1 MSLSIIIPCRD
12 EEENILIT
20 IRKLKK
26 KLSKK
31 INNYEI
37 IVVNDF
43 SKDNT
48 LKICKQFSS
57 KKIIIKNNLK
67 KGLGGAINLGIKS
80 SKKKYV
86 TIMMADLS
94 DSFSDLIKYYKT
106 IDHENLDAVLGSRF
120 LKKSKISDYPTR
132 KLILNRIF
140 NYFVKI
146 FFFSNYNDFTNAFKI
161 YKREC
166 LNEIKPIVSENFNV
180 FLEIP
185 LKIITRKKKYK
196 VIPIS
201 WKNRRKGKAKFKI
214 KELSS
219 KYLFTFLY
227 CLIEK
232 LLIK

>member
-12 EEENILIT
+12 EEENISLT
-20 IRKLKK
+20 IKSLTKII
-26 KLSKK
+26 SKK
-31 INNYEI
+31 IKNYEI
-37 IVVNDF
+37 IIVNDF
-43 SKDNT
+43 SEDNT
-48 LKICKQFSS
+48 LNVCKKFSS
-57 KKIIIKNNLK
+57 KKIIIKNNTQ

-86 TIMMADLS
+86 SIMMADLS
-94 DSFSDLIKYYKT
+94 DSCFDLIRYYNVITK
-106 IDHENLDAVLGSRF
+106 DKLDAVLGSRF
-120 LKKSKISDYPTR
+120 LNKSKISDYPLK

-146 FFFSNYNDFTNAFKI
+146 VFFSNYNDFTNAFKI
-161 YKREC
+161 YRREC

-185 LKIITRKKKYK
+185 LKMITRKKKYK